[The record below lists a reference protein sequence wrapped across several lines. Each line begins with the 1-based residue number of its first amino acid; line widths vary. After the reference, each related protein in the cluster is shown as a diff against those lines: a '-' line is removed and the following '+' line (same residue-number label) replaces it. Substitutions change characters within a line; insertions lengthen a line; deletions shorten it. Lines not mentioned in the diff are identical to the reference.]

1 MQAPCLTIGLF
12 RQRQL
17 SLQGLGVRSRDEQPE
32 SATLRFLLQ
41 RPVGAEHPL
50 AVIRR
55 DAPAVVGKTNRQWV
69 GFDANVDH
77 WTIGRLAISADLHP
91 VNRVREQVLKDLDHH
106 ALYELDLQWP
116 PSFYLHIYVMTR
128 ELSGVAIFQILDQPN
143 KVESLRALPAGH
155 ARFVENAQSL
165 RYALDLSAQR
175 IEPCLYFLRNVF
187 AAQSLQRCERALG
200 RSREF
205 VSNHLDQ
212 QADARHLHHLPTVGF
227 NLLDALLGIRREFV
241 EFTKRVLEFREHL
254 HLVARN
260 ML

>member
-155 ARFVENAQSL
+155 A
-165 RYALDLSAQR
+165 
-175 IEPCLYFLRNVF
+175 
-187 AAQSLQRCERALG
+187 LG

-227 NLLDALLGIRREFV
+227 NLLDALLGIRRKFV